1 MDKVLKVPIVMYI
14 NGIRHVVG
22 EVTVEGT
29 KISGQIGE
37 RASVTVLSLL
47 SKPGSDLSVSSYP
60 AKERANYGT
69 R

>member
-14 NGIRHVVG
+14 NGTRHVVG
-22 EVTVEGT
+22 EVTVEGN
-29 KISGQIGE
+29 KITGQIGE

-47 SKPGSDLSVSSYP
+47 RKPGTDLSVSAYP
-60 AKERANYGT
+60 SKERANYAT